1 MAHLDGF
8 EANSYLKSGANEL
21 RVLEYNVCG
30 MSFGINILKVKKI
43 VSHMNQFMS
52 MPESHAAIRG
62 VFEERGNVVPLIDLA
77 FFLGI
82 PRDEDKPPEKV
93 IITEFFEMQNGFWVD
108 RIDWIHHFKW
118 EDVID
123 AAGVMHGFDQKYV
136 IGIVKPSE
144 DKMILL
150 LDYENIILDICP
162 QLRRDTNEMA
172 EKSEVEGRGRR
183 ILVAED
189 SPAIRNMLAT
199 ELSEV
204 GFEVEQARDGHEG
217 WEKFQETK
225 EPYDLVISDVEMPR
239 MDGLALTVAIR
250 GSEQKDTPVIVY
262 SSIGDIGMK
271 ARANFLK
278 ANAHITKLNFE
289 ELLLE
294 VDKMTRDK
302 GRIEVEADNFEESA
316 SDDLILKET
325 EDEESEKE
333 TASEE
338 PQENKEETE
347 AEPAEDKA
355 EEEPEED
362 KGLAMTLD
370 PEEDKS
376 EIEKPKAE
384 AKPKK
389 SASKSKAGS
398 TKKRA
403 SNKKSAAK
411 ASTKKKKSS
420 TKKSTAKSSTAKKK
434 SASTNKT
441 GSKKKSEGTKRA
453 SKKKTPVA

>member
-108 RIDWIHHFKW
+108 RIDWIHHFRW

-271 ARANFLK
+271 ARASFLK

-289 ELLLE
+289 ELLVE

-302 GRIEVEADNFEESA
+302 GRIEVDSDNFEESA

-325 EDEESEKE
+325 EDEEPEME

-338 PQENKEETE
+338 AEEIKKE

-355 EEEPEED
+355 GEEPGKD
-362 KGLAMTLD
+362 KELAMTLE

-376 EIEKPKAE
+376 ESEKPKAE

-389 SASKSKAGS
+389 STSKSKAGS
-398 TKKRA
+398 AKKKTSTKK
-403 SNKKSAAK
+403 SVAK

-434 SASTNKT
+434 SASTKKT
-441 GSKKKSEGTKRA
+441 GSKKKSEGAKRA